1 MIRFGTSIAGTAGF
15 IFVFGLGMALD
26 RDWSRTTISAS
37 IAALTFG
44 FLVHWWMTLWLAC
57 LRSAEEEQARQKVQA
72 AQTQETEQE
81 ATTQTDVELTPE
93 APVS

>member
-26 RDWSRTTISAS
+26 RDWGRTTISAS

-44 FLVHWWMTLWLAC
+44 FLVHWWMTLWLVS

-72 AQTQETEQE
+72 VQMQETEQE

>member
-15 IFVFGLGMALD
+15 MFVFGLGMALD
-26 RDWSRTTISAS
+26 RDWGRTTISAS

-44 FLVHWWMTLWLAC
+44 FLVHWWMTVWLVS
-57 LRSAEEEQARQKVQA
+57 LRSAEEEQARLKVQA
-72 AQTQETEQE
+72 AQMQETKQE

>member
-1 MIRFGTSIAGTAGF
+1 MRRCGTSMAGMAGF

-26 RDWSRTTISAS
+26 RDWGRTTISAS

-44 FLVHWWMTLWLAC
+44 FLVHWWMTLWLVS

-81 ATTQTDVELTPE
+81 ATTQADVELAPE
-93 APVS
+93 TLVS

>member
-15 IFVFGLGMALD
+15 IFVFGLGMTLD
-26 RDWSRTTISAS
+26 RDWGRTTISAS

-44 FLVHWWMTLWLAC
+44 FLVHWWMTLWLVS
-57 LRSAEEEQARQKVQA
+57 LRSAQQEQARQQA
-72 AQTQETEQE
+72 AQMQE
-81 ATTQTDVELTPE
+81 AAAHTEIEPTSE